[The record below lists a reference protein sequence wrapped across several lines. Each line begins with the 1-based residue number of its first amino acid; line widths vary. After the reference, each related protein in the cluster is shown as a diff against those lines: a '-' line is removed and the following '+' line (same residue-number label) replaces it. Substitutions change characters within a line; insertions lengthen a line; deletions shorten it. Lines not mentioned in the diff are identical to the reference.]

1 MELHQTNKK
10 DIRKFGITLGI
21 ILVIIGSVQLLKG
34 NTHIYPWLYIAG
46 VLSFSLGFF
55 VPVVLK
61 PVYFL
66 FNRITHA
73 IGSFI
78 TGLVLAIVFYVV
90 LTPIGLIARL
100 FGKNFLDINWAKETN
115 TYWIKKEQTS
125 AGTERYEKQF

>member
-1 MELHQTNKK
+1 MRTELK
-10 DIRKFGITLGI
+10 DISKFGIVLGI
-21 ILVIIGSVQLLKG
+21 VLSIIGTIQLLKG
-34 NTHIYPWLYIAG
+34 NTRIYPWFYIAG

-55 VPVVLK
+55 VPVALK

-78 TGLVLAIVFYVV
+78 TGLVLVIIFYIV
-90 LTPIGLIARL
+90 LTPIGLIGRL